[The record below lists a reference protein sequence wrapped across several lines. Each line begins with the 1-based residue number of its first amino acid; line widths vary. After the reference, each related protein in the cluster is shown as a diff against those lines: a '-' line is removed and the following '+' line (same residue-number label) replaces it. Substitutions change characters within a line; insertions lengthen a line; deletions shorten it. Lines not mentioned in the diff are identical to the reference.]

1 MISSRINRSVDI
13 YIVLQNRK
21 NTAIHRFCKFVVC
34 TFILKRLRP
43 AMNTII
49 IISILVLLLTILFRI
64 YGSPLCQNQSVMT
77 GLDHKR

>member
-1 MISSRINRSVDI
+1 MISSRTNRSVDI

-34 TFILKRLRP
+34 TFIPKRLRP

-49 IISILVLLLTILFRI
+49 IIIISILALVLTILFRFN
-64 YGSPLCQNQSVMT
+64 GSPLCQKSKCDDR
-77 GLDHKR
+77 LW